1 MISMKHLTR
10 DGSDTP
16 APTSAGPA
24 NSNDEAL
31 RLSLGTLHGPLL
43 GPVLAEAA
51 KKMRAEAVARLC
63 EQNARLT
70 VAKEALVT
78 ATAEGERRVR
88 GAYAAMERARS
99 AWQAAT
105 ESYERERT
113 AAQSACA
120 PFQNQVHA
128 IIAAMN
134 GVDASCGGKVKQWD
148 SGDHV
153 TAPRAM
159 PAPDA

>member
-10 DGSDTP
+10 DDSDTP
-16 APTSAGPA
+16 APTSAGSA

-51 KKMRAEAVARLC
+51 KKLRAEALARLR

-70 VAKEALVT
+70 AAKDALAAATTKAEPRVAA
-78 ATAEGERRVR
+78 
-88 GAYAAMERARS
+88 AYAEMERART
-99 AWQAAT
+99 AWAAST
-105 ESYERERT
+105 EAYERERT

-120 PFQNQVHA
+120 PYQDQIYD
-128 IIAAMN
+128 IISEMN
-134 GVDASCGGKVKQWD
+134 AVDLSCGGKLKQWD
-148 SGDHV
+148 FGDHV
-153 TAPRAM
+153 TARRLGP
-159 PAPDA
+159 PDA